1 MSNMF
6 AFDWWAVSVM
16 ALLIFILVAGFV
28 MDAYAVLL
36 KIGQF
41 SGVGEMLAMSNLVQ
55 YMARMSNV
63 LVILI
68 LSILFET
75 QVLSVSIVLVF
86 LTASFLGAIAVYVL
100 TKSESFCSLVRFF
113 LMPFLYPSF
122 KKLAQKNIWKE
133 LNFSFKEF
141 NRLTFFSTFTN
152 SLIVLAMFAPFGIAY
167 AYPEIRMT
175 SVYVGQLIN
184 FLATILVFS
193 IQDPISMRLIDH
205 EKYDDVGV
213 SLVFGRIFSYG
224 ITIVIF
230 LFIQINF
237 S

>member
-1 MSNMF
+1 VSNIF
-6 AFDWWAVSVM
+6 AIDWWVVSVI
-16 ALLIFILVAGFV
+16 ALLVFILVAGFV

-63 LVILI
+63 LVIFI

-75 QVLSVSIVLVF
+75 KFLDVSITLVF
-86 LTASFLGAIAVYVL
+86 LCASFLGAISVFVL
-100 TKSESFCSLVRFF
+100 TKSESFCALIRIV

-122 KKLAQKNIWKE
+122 KKLAKQNIWKE
-133 LNFSFKEF
+133 LNFSNKKL

-193 IQDPISMRLIDH
+193 IQDPISMRLIDL
-205 EKYDDVGV
+205 EKYDDVGI
-213 SLVFGRIFSYG
+213 SLVFGRVFSYV
-224 ITIVIF
+224 ITVVIF
-230 LFIQINF
+230 LIIHLGF
-237 S
+237 

>member
-1 MSNMF
+1 MSNIF
-6 AFDWWAVSVM
+6 GIDWVAVGVI
-16 ALLIFILVAGFV
+16 ALLVFILVAGFV

-36 KIGQF
+36 KISQF

-63 LVILI
+63 LVIFI

-75 QVLSVSIVLVF
+75 KVLSVSIALVF
-86 LTASFLGAIAVYVL
+86 LCASFFGAISVYVL
-100 TKSESFCSLVRFF
+100 TKSESFCAWVRR
-113 LMPFLYPSF
+113 LLLPFLYPSF
-122 KKLAQKNIWKE
+122 KKLAKQNIWKE
-133 LNFSFKEF
+133 LNFSKKEF

-193 IQDPISMRLIDH
+193 IQDPISMRLIDL
-205 EKYDDVGV
+205 EKYDDVGI
-213 SLVFGRIFSYG
+213 SLVFGRIFSYLM
-224 ITIVIF
+224 TIGIF
-230 LFIQINF
+230 LLIHLGF
-237 S
+237 

>member
-1 MSNMF
+1 MSSLLQMNSIS
-6 AFDWWAVSVM
+6 ALIVLVLVM
-16 ALLIFILVAGFV
+16 ILIAGFLL
-28 MDAYAVLL
+28 DAYAVLL

-63 LVILI
+63 LVIFA
-68 LSILFET
+68 LSLLFET
-75 QVLSVSIVLVF
+75 NRLNVSVAFVF
-86 LTASFLGAIAVYVL
+86 LLATFMGAIAVYAL
-100 TKSESFCSLVRFF
+100 TKSQKFCSVIRLF
-113 LMPFLYPSF
+113 LTPFLYPSF
-122 KKLAQKNIWKE
+122 KSLAKKDIWRE

-152 SLIVLAMFAPFGIAY
+152 GLIVLAMFAPFGIAY

-205 EKYDDVGV
+205 EKYEDVGV
-213 SLVFGRIFSYG
+213 SLVFGRVFSYI
-224 ITIVIF
+224 ITIFIF
-230 LFIQINF
+230 LLIL
-237 S
+237 

>member
-1 MSNMF
+1 MSSLLQMNSIS
-6 AFDWWAVSVM
+6 ALIVLVLVM
-16 ALLIFILVAGFV
+16 ILIAGFLL
-28 MDAYAVLL
+28 DAYAVLL

-63 LVILI
+63 LVIFA
-68 LSILFET
+68 LSLLFET
-75 QVLSVSIVLVF
+75 NRLNVSVAFVF
-86 LTASFLGAIAVYVL
+86 LLATFMGAIAVYAL
-100 TKSESFCSLVRFF
+100 TKSQKFCSVIRLF
-113 LMPFLYPSF
+113 LTPFLYPSF
-122 KKLAQKNIWKE
+122 KGLAKKDIWRE

-152 SLIVLAMFAPFGIAY
+152 GLIVLAMFAPFGIAY

-205 EKYDDVGV
+205 ERYEDVGV
-213 SLVFGRIFSYG
+213 SLVFGRIFSYI
-224 ITIVIF
+224 ITIFIF
-230 LFIQINF
+230 LLIL
-237 S
+237 